1 LFDTRSFVLR
11 EKEEEEMEEEEGNV
25 NKRNFSELIPLS
37 GSSSQ
42 SRFCFVLL
50 SHTKSDGFWS

>member
-1 LFDTRSFVLR
+1 
-11 EKEEEEMEEEEGNV
+11 MEEEEGSQQQNDNA

-37 GSSSQ
+37 GSSSR

-50 SHTKSDGFWS
+50 SHTKSDGFWSTEASA

>member
-1 LFDTRSFVLR
+1 LR
-11 EKEEEEMEEEEGNV
+11 EKEEMGEEEGDA

-37 GSSSQ
+37 GISSQ

-50 SHTKSDGFWS
+50 SHKKSDGFWS

>member
-1 LFDTRSFVLR
+1 
-11 EKEEEEMEEEEGNV
+11 MEEEEGNA
-25 NKRNFSELIPLS
+25 NKRIFSELIPLS

-42 SRFCFVLL
+42 FRFCFVLL

>member
-1 LFDTRSFVLR
+1 LR
-11 EKEEEEMEEEEGNV
+11 EKEEEGMEEEEGSQQQNDNA